1 MPPDDVVEFLRLLG
15 NLSLA
20 DWRTAADRW
29 SRLEPTSFDKADR
42 SALFA
47 MQQGEMGDDA
57 IDLENEIGRIVNSMR
72 FFARDG
78 ASVRQGDLE
87 AMRGAALTA
96 GFGYLARSE
105 IDDDEFAL
113 LTSPFAG
120 LLGREA

>member
-1 MPPDDVVEFLRLLG
+1 MPPDAVADFLRQLG
-15 NLSLA
+15 NMSLA
-20 DWRTAADRW
+20 DWRIAADRW

-47 MQQGEMGDDA
+47 LQQQEMGDA
-57 IDLENEIGRIVNSMR
+57 ALDLENEIGRVVNSMR

-78 ASVRQGDLE
+78 ASVRHGDLE

-96 GFGYLARSE
+96 GFGYLARGE

-120 LLGREA
+120 LLHTGD